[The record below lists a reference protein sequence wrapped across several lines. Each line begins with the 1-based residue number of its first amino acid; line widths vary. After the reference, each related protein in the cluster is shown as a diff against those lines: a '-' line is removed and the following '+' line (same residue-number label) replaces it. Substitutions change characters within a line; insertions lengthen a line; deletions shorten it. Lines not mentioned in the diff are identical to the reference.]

1 MHCVKR
7 GQYSSDQSQSSKW
20 GLDYFSNYG
29 PAEVATRWYSRLQ
42 MTWRSDLGNM
52 AEWTRVPCLS
62 LFPWDRPRPLRI
74 PNQCLTDKQLK
85 EKLKDLV
92 HDSIRLYEN
101 CSIILFQATCES
113 LCIYGLIRNKVLT
126 VMSARRAL
134 HSLAFRET
142 ASAPFSAPSH
152 CLHGYNSLPDSAVLK
167 PDPDCAIS
175 HPWDIIRNLTEAP
188 FSWTVKA
195 DDCSLLSLY
204 FYMSSVNQLLRS
216 IRMN

>member
-1 MHCVKR
+1 MHRVKR
-7 GQYSSDQSQSSKW
+7 GKYSSDQSQSSKW

-29 PAEVATRWYSRLQ
+29 PAEVATRWYSQLQ
-42 MTWRSDLGNM
+42 MTWRSDLGNT

-113 LCIYGLIRNKVLT
+113 LCIYGLICNKVLT

-134 HSLAFRET
+134 HSLAFRGNGLRSVFCAFPLFT
-142 ASAPFSAPSH
+142 RIQFSAWFS
-152 CLHGYNSLPDSAVLK
+152 CLETWSRRCHFTPVRHNSELNWGT
-167 PDPDCAIS
+167 I
-175 HPWDIIRNLTEAP
+175 
-188 FSWTVKA
+188 
-195 DDCSLLSLY
+195 
-204 FYMSSVNQLLRS
+204 QL
-216 IRMN
+216 NG